1 MQLRPR
7 RVVNLPKIA
16 LACIVVL
23 YVFAAT
29 LAFIRASADPFWL
42 LAVDWL
48 VLAPVVIAASW
59 LRVRVGVALGAY
71 AGLTMVQYLASI
83 LATHSSFNGDAMN
96 PSWYTPIIATAIYTG
111 LIGWQNFLPV
121 ALLYA
126 LVGFLRRRLHR
137 TD

>member
-1 MQLRPR
+1 MVPR
-7 RVVNLPKIA
+7 RLVSLPRNA

-29 LAFIRASADPFWL
+29 LVFIRANADQFWL

-59 LRVRVGVALGAY
+59 LRVRVSVALGAY
-71 AGLTMVQYLASI
+71 AVLTVVQYLASI
-83 LATHSSFNGDAMN
+83 LATHSSFNGDALN

-111 LIGWQNFLPV
+111 LMGWQNFLPV

-137 TD
+137 ID